1 MFDLSGKN
9 ALVTG
14 ATGGIG
20 AAIARTLHSQGATV
34 AISGTRAAKLEEL
47 KSTLGE
53 RVHVLPCNLAS
64 SAEAEKLVPAA
75 EAAMGG
81 VDILVNNAGITRDG
95 LAMRMKDEDWAAV
108 LDVNLTAAFRLA
120 RAAMRGMM
128 KRRWGRIIG
137 ISSVSGIAGNAGQ
150 ANYSAAKAGMI
161 GLTKA
166 LAQELAGRNI
176 TVNCVAPGF
185 IETAMTG
192 VLDEKVRAAF
202 IERIPAGRFGTS
214 EEVAAA
220 VLYLA
225 STEAAYTTGHTISV
239 NGGLAMV

>member
-1 MFDLSGKN
+1 
-9 ALVTG
+9 
-14 ATGGIG
+14 
-20 AAIARTLHSQGATV
+20 
-34 AISGTRAAKLEEL
+34 
-47 KSTLGE
+47 
-53 RVHVLPCNLAS
+53 
-64 SAEAEKLVPAA
+64 
-75 EAAMGG
+75 
-81 VDILVNNAGITRDG
+81 
-95 LAMRMKDEDWAAV
+95 
-108 LDVNLTAAFRLA
+108 
-120 RAAMRGMM
+120 
-128 KRRWGRIIG
+128 
-137 ISSVSGIAGNAGQ
+137 
-150 ANYSAAKAGMI
+150 MI